1 MRLLI
6 VTIALSVGTMFFQ
19 SAAGLAE
26 TLISEAEAKLPP
38 STDVGMTTRG
48 LTRGP
53 GIELVSPHSD
63 RGMASPLPLKV
74 KFIARNNVEID
85 PATVRVIYLK
95 AQSVDLTD
103 RVKKFLTA
111 DGIDMANA
119 EMPSGTHYLRINLKD
134 KQDRASTA
142 TIKLVV
148 APIP

>member
-6 VTIALSVGTMFFQ
+6 VAIALSAGAVSFLP
-19 SAAGLAE
+19 AAGLAE

-53 GIELVSPHSD
+53 GIELVSPHPD
-63 RGMASPLPLKV
+63 RGTASPLPLKV

-85 PATVRVIYLK
+85 PASVRVIYLK

-119 EMPSGTHYLRINLKD
+119 EIPSGTHYLRINLKD
-134 KQDRASTA
+134 KQDRTSTM

-148 APIP
+148 APTP